1 MLLEIVKYPDPRLG
15 EKCARVAEI
24 TPELRELIG
33 HMVETMYEKDG
44 VGLAAPQI
52 GEGIRLITVDDTGPK
67 ERKALR
73 ILVNPEIVG
82 GEGVKESEESCLSV
96 PAFSTK
102 IKRKETVTVKA
113 QDENGQDVRI
123 RAEGLLAVILQHEI
137 DHLDGVTIVDHAG
150 RLKRALYDKK
160 IAKWRKNR
168 EQAQA

>member
-1 MLLEIVKYPDPRLG
+1 MLLEIVKYPDPRLAK
-15 EKCARVAEI
+15 KCAEVAEV
-24 TPELRELIG
+24 TPRLRALIED
-33 HMVETMYEKDG
+33 MVETMYEKDG
-44 VGLAAPQI
+44 VGLAAPQV
-52 GEGIRLITVDDTGPK
+52 GHNIRLITVDDTGPK
-67 ERKALR
+67 ERKAQR
-73 ILVNPEIVG
+73 ILVKPESVE

-137 DHLDGVTIVDHAG
+137 DHLDGKVFVDHAG